1 VAGQVPAPQSFD
13 GDRLTNDALN
23 DAREIYSRSGIGGR
37 VGLGD
42 RPAVLVVDLQ
52 YGFTEDASPLG
63 GNLDE
68 VITATSSLL
77 GIARRNSL
85 PVAFTAVTFQQS
97 HLDRLVWLRKMPGLA
112 LLIEGTRW
120 CEIDERVK
128 PEPGEPVFG
137 KQAASAFFGTSL
149 ISFLLG
155 ANVDSLIVTGCVT
168 SGCVRASVVDAVSW
182 GFRTIVPAECVGD
195 RAAGPHDSNIFD
207 MDSKYADVEPLE
219 TVIARLGTAR
229 SRLAGTAVVN

>member
-1 VAGQVPAPQSFD
+1 VAGPAPQASD
-13 GDRLTNDALN
+13 GSRPTGDSLD
-23 DAREIYSRSGIGGR
+23 DARAIYSRSGIGGR

-52 YGFTEDASPLG
+52 YGFTDDASPVG

-68 VITATSSLL
+68 VIAATASLL
-77 GIARRNSL
+77 DTARRNLL

-97 HLDRLVWLRKMPGLA
+97 HLERLVWLRKMPGLA
-112 LLIEGTRW
+112 LLLEGSRW
-120 CEIDERVK
+120 CQIDERVK
-128 PEPGEPVFG
+128 PEQGEPVFG
-137 KQAASAFFGTSL
+137 KQAASAFYGTSL
-149 ISFLLG
+149 IPFLLG
-155 ANVDSLIVTGCVT
+155 ASADSLIVTGCVT

-219 TVIARLGTAR
+219 TVLARLGAAR
-229 SRLAGTAVVN
+229 SELTGAPAVS

>member
-1 VAGQVPAPQSFD
+1 MAGQVPAVQGSD
-13 GDRLTNDALN
+13 GNRQRGDALD

-52 YGFTEDASPLG
+52 YGFTDETSPVG

-68 VITATSSLL
+68 VIAATATLL
-77 GIARRNSL
+77 DMARRTGL
-85 PVAFTAVTFQQS
+85 PVAFTAVTFQES
-97 HLDRLVWLRKMPGLA
+97 HLERLVWLKKMPGLA
-112 LLIEGTRW
+112 MLIEGSRW

-128 PEPGEPVFG
+128 PQPGEPVFG
-137 KQAASAFFGTSL
+137 KQAASAFYGTSL

-155 ANVDSLIVTGCVT
+155 ANADSLIVTGCVT
-168 SGCVRASVVDAVSW
+168 SGCVRASVVDAVSC
-182 GFRTIVPAECVGD
+182 GFRTIVPVECVGD

-219 TVIARLGTAR
+219 TVMARLGDAR
-229 SRLAGTAVVN
+229 GELAGAPALS

>member
-1 VAGQVPAPQSFD
+1 M
-13 GDRLTNDALN
+13 
-23 DAREIYSRSGIGGR
+23 GGR

-52 YGFTEDASPLG
+52 YGFTEETSPLG

-68 VITATSSLL
+68 VIAATASLL
-77 GIARRNSL
+77 SGARRIGL

-97 HLDRLVWLRKMPGLA
+97 HLERLVWLRKMPGLA
-112 LLIEGTRW
+112 SLIEGSRW
-120 CEIDERVK
+120 CDIDERVK

-155 ANVDSLIVTGCVT
+155 ASVDSLIVTGCVT

-219 TVIARLGTAR
+219 TVMARLNAFA
-229 SRLAGTAVVN
+229 SELAEAPAAS

>member
-1 VAGQVPAPQSFD
+1 MAGPAPRGSD
-13 GDRLTNDALN
+13 GNRPTGDPLD
-23 DAREIYSRSGIGGR
+23 DARAIYSRSGIGGR

-52 YGFTEDASPLG
+52 YGFTDEASPVG

-68 VITATSSLL
+68 VIAATASLL
-77 GIARRNSL
+77 DAARRNRL

-97 HLDRLVWLRKMPGLA
+97 HLQRLVWLRKMPGLA
-112 LLIEGTRW
+112 LLLEGSRW
-120 CEIDERVK
+120 CQIDERVK
-128 PEPGEPVFG
+128 PQQGEPVFG
-137 KQAASAFFGTSL
+137 KQAASAFYGTSL
-149 ISFLLG
+149 IPFLLG
-155 ANVDSLIVTGCVT
+155 ANADSLIVTGCVT

-182 GFRTIVPAECVGD
+182 GFRTVVPAECVGD

-219 TVIARLGTAR
+219 TVLARLGAAR
-229 SRLAGTAVVN
+229 SELTGAPAVS